1 MNAAP
6 PTRVLLVEDR
16 PDLARTYRGFLR
28 SEPYRIVHAGTG
40 ADALKAVGEQPP
52 GIILLDLK
60 LPDLDGMDIL
70 REVRNRGVDC
80 PVVVITAH
88 GSVEAAVT
96 AMREGA
102 SDFLA
107 KPVSAER
114 LRVTVRNLVEKHH
127 LAEVVDTYRS
137 AIDRQ
142 KFQGFIGASLIMQGV
157 YRSIESAAASDA
169 TVFVTGESGTGKEI
183 AARAV
188 HDLSRRRDGPFI
200 ALNCAAIAKDLME
213 SEIFGHVKGAF
224 TGAVS
229 QRDGAARQ
237 ASGGTLFLDEV
248 CEMDPFLQTK
258 LLRFVQTGA
267 FMRVGS
273 SRSETVEVRFLCAT
287 NRDPIA
293 EVKAGRFR
301 EDLYYRL
308 HVIPIKLPPL
318 RDRGDDI
325 LRIANRFLADYASQ
339 EGKAFEAFSE
349 EAEVLLMSNPWPG
362 NVRELQNEVT
372 RMLVLAERDMLSADL
387 LSPHVVRDAAV
398 ATQEAKVAAKAI
410 TMPDTGPLKDRV
422 ERMEA
427 TILMETLVRCRWN
440 KSRAAEELGLSR
452 VGLRAKLDRYGI
464 ARDDAFAKS
473 H

>member
-28 SEPYRIVHAGTG
+28 SEPYRIIHAGTG
-40 ADALKAVGEQPP
+40 ADALKAVAEAPP

-60 LPDLDGMDIL
+60 LPDMDGMDIL
-70 REVRNRGVDC
+70 REVRNRGIGC

-96 AMREGA
+96 AMREAA

-137 AIDRQ
+137 TIDRQ
-142 KFQGFIGASLIMQGV
+142 TFQGFIGASLVMQGV
-157 YRSIESAAASDA
+157 YRGIESAAASDA
-169 TVFVTGESGTGKEI
+169 TVFVTGESGAGKEI

-188 HDLSRRRDGPFI
+188 HDLGRRRAGPFI
-200 ALNCAAIAKDLME
+200 ALNCAAIAKDLIE
-213 SEIFGHVKGAF
+213 TEIFGHVKGAF
-224 TGAVS
+224 TGAVNN
-229 QRDGAARQ
+229 RDGAARQ
-237 ASGGTLFLDEV
+237 ADGGTLFLDEV

-258 LLRFVQTGA
+258 LLRFVQTGT

-273 SRSETVEVRFLCAT
+273 SRSETVDVRFLCAT
-287 NRDPIA
+287 NRDPLA

-318 RDRGDDI
+318 RERGDDI
-325 LRIANRFLADYASQ
+325 LQIANRFLADYASQ
-339 EGKAFEAFSE
+339 EGKAFTAFSA
-349 EAEVLLMSNPWPG
+349 EAESALLSHPWPG
-362 NVRELQNEVT
+362 NVRELQNVIRTAVVMHDGAMVT
-372 RMLVLAERDMLSADL
+372 PAMLTSLSTRRAPEPGAPEPAAAGAETLEDL
-387 LSPHVVRDAAV
+387 
-398 ATQEAKVAAKAI
+398 AKAI
-410 TMPDTGPLKDRV
+410 RPLADV
-422 ERMEA
+422 ERETISAAVHRCGGDVRKAAVLLGIAPA
-427 TILMETLVRCRWN
+427 TIYRR
-440 KSRAAEELGLSR
+440 
-452 VGLRAKLDRYGI
+452 LRAWEVSD
-464 ARDDAFAKS
+464 
-473 H
+473 